1 MRLSRFSDEGAREG
15 RICGAARWG
24 TESAGQRV
32 AKAWISLENC
42 GTVALFV
49 LPVGV
54 ARIARQF
61 VLRSEQH
68 GMFMAAHSANPVA
81 TSMEPITRTS
91 SHVIVGLICS
101 CGFLYTASPRTY
113 RTRDLERAQASF
125 RSSRP
130 DRNCVPPCFT
140 STRRR
145 TSFAYVLRY
154 PSYLRRFQQPTCR
167 KEADRHSIDVTDLH
181 SRVCGP
187 DDVDALQVRAEG

>member
-1 MRLSRFSDEGAREG
+1 MRLSRFSDEGAKEG

-154 PSYLRRFQQPTCR
+154 PSECGDSSSRLV
-167 KEADRHSIDVTDLH
+167 ETDLH